1 VKSLEQTCRDRGRIR
16 LQIKIATANRL
27 AGRQRLYLGACRR
40 PNLEVVVSVETSRPD
55 LLNQLMEQLRPQLH
69 RYCAR
74 MVGSAFEAE
83 DVVQEALAKAVQAFP
98 RAGAVERLDSWLFR
112 IAHNSAVDALRQRKR
127 LAETELL
134 PDDLDFGD
142 VSSGADSLV
151 TAAASLQTLMQLPV
165 VQRSSVVLIDVLE
178 HSLEEAAE
186 ILNTSLPAVK
196 SALRR
201 GRVRLQALATEQAE
215 APQVLSTD
223 EIERLRAYAER
234 FNARDFDSLR
244 ALLAEDVE
252 LDLVNR
258 RRLSGYKDVGVYFTR
273 YAGRSDWHFSVG
285 LAEGMPALLV
295 RNPENASGRIENVV
309 LLAWTRGEISAIRD
323 FFYAPYVVDSLSIT
337 VV

>member
-1 VKSLEQTCRDRGRIR
+1 M
-16 LQIKIATANRL
+16 
-27 AGRQRLYLGACRR
+27 
-40 PNLEVVVSVETSRPD
+40 SVESSRPEP
-55 LLNQLMEQLRPQLH
+55 LHQLMEQLRPQLH

-83 DVVQEALAKAVQAFP
+83 DVVQEALAKAVEAFP
-98 RAGAVERLDSWLFR
+98 RAGAIERLDSWLFR
-112 IAHNSAVDALRQRKR
+112 IAHNTAVDALRQRKR

-134 PDDLDFGD
+134 PDDLDSGD

-186 ILNTSLPAVK
+186 ILNTSPPAVK

-201 GRVRLQALATEQAE
+201 GRVRLQTLATEQSE
-215 APQVLSTD
+215 APQLLSTD

-273 YAGRSDWHFSVG
+273 YSERSDWHFHVG
-285 LAEGMPALLV
+285 LAEGLPALLV
-295 RNPENASGRIENVV
+295 RNPADQGGRIENVV
-309 LLAWTRGEISAIRD
+309 LLDWSGEQIAAIRD
-323 FFYAPYVVDSLSIT
+323 FFYAPYVMDSLSIT
-337 VV
+337 Q